1 MNLTAEHPTRTP
13 AGAVTG
19 DVAGHIETRGIDQI
33 PSAERHGR
41 PRSLFGIWAAANVLY
56 LNFVFGGLLI
66 LFGLG
71 LWEAL
76 LICVLGNLW
85 WFVIG
90 WIATSGPASG
100 TPSVM
105 IMRAMFGVRGN
116 ALFGSGLGVLI
127 GLFYIVLNVAFAT
140 LATEALLA
148 SVGVILPDGLGI
160 LVLVIVS
167 ALSLVVSVFGHATIE
182 KLSGYLA
189 IAVGACFAV
198 VAIFVFAAADWS
210 YTPASLPLG
219 DHVAVLLLG
228 LTVVASGPLSW
239 GTSADYSRYLPATT
253 LRRSVVMWTALGGF
267 VPSVLLAALGAIAG
281 TSIDMTDPQ
290 TAIAEIIPG
299 WLYPVFLLAIIA
311 GTIANN
317 VLCAY
322 STGLYAQ
329 AFAPRI
335 RRSVSVMIVG
345 VAAALLAAYLLY
357 GAPRFLD
364 TLSYAI
370 EIAVAVMGPL
380 VAVYAIDIVLRRGRY
395 DGLALNDTSRRSP
408 FWYTGGWFVPG
419 TVAMVVAST
428 VAVLM
433 VNTTLYTGPISL
445 ALNGADVSSLVG
457 PALAAGLYALL
468 WRTTRP
474 YRDPAARP
482 GAVDA
487 ASLVPGGEDSPSG
500 GDLPNG
506 GPKRPHPSSVG
517 PISSARHTPDTENA
531 GAPAHPTDQD
541 EYTAAPPTATGT
553 PVRSTR

>member
-1 MNLTAEHPTRTP
+1 MTITAQHAAQHP
-13 AGAVTG
+13 AGPVPG
-19 DVAGHIETRGIDQI
+19 DVAGHIETRGIDRI
-33 PSAERHGR
+33 PDDERHGR

-56 LNFVFGGLLI
+56 LNVVFGGLLI
-66 LFGLG
+66 LIGLG
-71 LWEAL
+71 VGEAL
-76 LICVLGNLW
+76 LICVIGNLW

-116 ALFGSGLGVLI
+116 AAFGAGLGVLI
-127 GLFYIVLNVAFAT
+127 GLFYIVLNVAFLT

-148 SVGVILPDGLGI
+148 VIGVDLPAGFSI
-160 LVLVIVS
+160 LVLAVVS
-167 ALSLVVSVFGHATIE
+167 ALSLIVSVFGHATIE
-182 KLSGYLA
+182 KVSGYVSV
-189 IAVGACFAV
+189 AVGACFAV
-198 VAIFVFAAADWS
+198 VAVFVLAAADWS
-210 YTPASLPLG
+210 YTPEALPVG
-219 DHVAVLLLG
+219 DHIALLLLG

-253 LRRSVVMWTALGGF
+253 PRRRVVMWTALGGF
-267 VPSVLLAALGAIAG
+267 VPSVLLAGLGVIAG

-290 TAIAEIIPG
+290 TAMAEILPA
-299 WLYPVFLLAIIA
+299 WLYPVFLLAIIV
-311 GTIANN
+311 GTLANN

-335 RRSVSVMIVG
+335 RRSVSVVIVG
-345 VAAALLAAYLLY
+345 VVAALLAAYLLY

-370 EIAVAVMGPL
+370 EIAVAVLGPL
-380 VAVYAIDIVLRRGRY
+380 VAIYAIDIVLRRGRY
-395 DGLALNDTSRRSP
+395 NGLELNDTSRRSP

-419 TVAMVVAST
+419 AVAMVVAST

-433 VNTTLYTGPISL
+433 VNTTLYTGPISA
-445 ALNGADVSSLVG
+445 ALGGADASSIVG

-482 GAVDA
+482 GAA
-487 ASLVPGGEDSPSG
+487 PTTA
-500 GDLPNG
+500 
-506 GPKRPHPSSVG
+506 HP
-517 PISSARHTPDTENA
+517 
-531 GAPAHPTDQD
+531 GAPARRSNQD
-541 EYTAAPPTATGT
+541 ETIAAALDATGEA
-553 PVRSTR
+553 VRSTR

>member
-1 MNLTAEHPTRTP
+1 MTLAAERPVGP
-13 AGAVTG
+13 VSG
-19 DVAGHIETRGIDQI
+19 DVAGRIETRGIDQI
-33 PSAERHGR
+33 PAAERHGR

-116 ALFGSGLGVLI
+116 AVFGAGLGVLI
-127 GLFYIVLNVAFAT
+127 GLFYIVLNVAFLT
-140 LATEALLA
+140 LATEALLGV
-148 SVGVILPDGLGI
+148 VGVDLPTGFSI
-160 LVLVIVS
+160 LVLAAVS
-167 ALSLVVSVFGHATIE
+167 ALSLIVSVFGHATIE
-182 KLSGYLA
+182 KLSGYLSV
-189 IAVGACFAV
+189 AVGACFAV
-198 VAIFVFAAADWS
+198 VAVFVIAAADWS
-210 YTPASLPLG
+210 YEPEALPAG
-219 DHVAVLLLG
+219 DHIAVLLLG

-239 GTSADYSRYLPATT
+239 GTSADYSRYLPASTP
-253 LRRSVVMWTALGGF
+253 RRSVVMWTALGGF
-267 VPSVLLAALGAIAG
+267 IPSVLLAGLGAIAG

-290 TAIAEIIPG
+290 TAIAEILPG
-299 WLYPVFLLAIIA
+299 WLYPVFLLAIIV
-311 GTIANN
+311 GTLANN

-329 AFAPRI
+329 AFAPRV
-335 RRSVSVMIVG
+335 RRSASVVIVG
-345 VAAALLAAYLLY
+345 VVAALLAAYLLY

-370 EIAVAVMGPL
+370 EIAVAVLGPL
-380 VAVYAIDIVLRRGRY
+380 VAIYAIDIVLRRGRY
-395 DGLALNDTSRRSP
+395 NGLELNDTSRRSP
-408 FWYTGGWFVPG
+408 FWYSGGWFVPG
-419 TVAMVVAST
+419 AVAMVVAST

-433 VNTTLYTGPISL
+433 VNTTLYIGPISA
-445 ALNGADVSSLVG
+445 ALGGADASSLVG

-468 WRTTRP
+468 WRTTKP
-474 YRDPAARP
+474 YGDPAARP
-482 GAVDA
+482 GAPTA
-487 ASLVPGGEDSPSG
+487 IA
-500 GDLPNG
+500 
-506 GPKRPHPSSVG
+506 
-517 PISSARHTPDTENA
+517 DT
-531 GAPAHPTDQD
+531 GAPAHRSNQD
-541 EYTAAPPTATGT
+541 ESTAAPLDTTGA